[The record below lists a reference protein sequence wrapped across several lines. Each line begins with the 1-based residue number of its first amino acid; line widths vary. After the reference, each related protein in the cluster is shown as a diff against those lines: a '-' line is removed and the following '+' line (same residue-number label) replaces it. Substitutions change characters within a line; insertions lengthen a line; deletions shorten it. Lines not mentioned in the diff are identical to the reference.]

1 MPDKKL
7 HSIAEISR
15 MLEVPESTLH
25 YWKNRF
31 AQYLPSTGRNRQKR
45 FKSQAIEVFR
55 LIAAMLKQGHT
66 AEDVMAELSRKY
78 PVNLTIDQNNC
89 TSGTKQ
95 HSASPSRIQQL
106 DLEPAVQMAAAM
118 GAEIAKSIN
127 EGLQGLVASIS
138 VGAALPEDL
147 KSSINQTAQGLTEQG
162 QYIEELKSENTHL
175 KEKLSI
181 MEAEMVRLRKD
192 RREMEKYL
200 LDKLKAVTK

>member
-7 HSIAEISR
+7 LSIAEISR
-15 MLEVPESTLH
+15 LLEVPESTLH

-45 FKSQAIEVFR
+45 FRKEAVEVFR
-55 LIAAMLKQGHT
+55 LISSMLKQGHT
-66 AEDVMAELSRKY
+66 AEDVMAELSRLY
-78 PVNLTIDQNNC
+78 PVNVAIDTGEPVADVHPQP
-89 TSGTKQ
+89 
-95 HSASPSRIQQL
+95 SAPQLQQAH
-106 DLEPAVQMAAAM
+106 LEPAVQIAAAM

-127 EGLQGLVASIS
+127 EGLKGLMACMP
-138 VGAALPEDL
+138 AANALPEDL
-147 KSSINQTAQGLTEQG
+147 QHCMDKAVKGLGEQG
-162 QYIEELKSENTHL
+162 ESIEALKSENSQL

-181 MEAEMVRLRKD
+181 MEAEMIRLRKD